1 MINIL
6 IYFTYSISYDGVKKV
21 KMFFTEMQLNEQ
33 NQQSLVPNNIQ
44 LSTFITFVCDN
55 CDQNTKTISEIS
67 QFY

>member
-6 IYFTYSISYDGVKKV
+6 ICFTYSISYDGVKNV

-33 NQQSLVPNNIQ
+33 NYQLLVPNNIQ
-44 LSTFITFVCDN
+44 LSTFITFVSDN

-67 QFY
+67 QLY

>member
-33 NQQSLVPNNIQ
+33 NQQSLVPNKIQ

>member
-6 IYFTYSISYDGVKKV
+6 ICFTYSISYDGVKNV
-21 KMFFTEMQLNEQ
+21 KMFFTEMQLSEQ
-33 NQQSLVPNNIQ
+33 NHQSLVTNNIQ

-67 QFY
+67 QLY